1 MSGSD
6 STRSDRLSWTRRDML
21 AQTAT
26 VAAGTFAA
34 GSLVTALTGSQ
45 RLFGSEP
52 PAAPAPVASAGAGTP
67 AATATRIEP
76 MAAPSAGPAPAG
88 KRRQLLLLFQSG
100 GASQLETWDPKPGAR
115 TGGPY
120 RAIATSVPGVQ
131 IGELLPHCAR
141 NLHRLTVL
149 RGVNSGIGDHFQGH
163 YALQAGR
170 VATGYPVIGSAVA
183 KLLERSDDILPGYV
197 SIRRDAPKA
206 YTDVGDAGFLG
217 ARYEAVKI
225 VNNRP
230 PANLAAPANVPAAA
244 LAAAERA
251 RQAADARFRRGRD
264 AAPIDGHDTAFHRAR
279 ALMRRADL
287 FALEQEPAA
296 AHERYGRHEF
306 GQHCLLARRLIEA
319 GVSCVRVV
327 HFDWDAHQDN
337 FYWHQIRCAEFD
349 RTFITLLD
357 DLSERGLLE
366 HTLVVAVGEMGRT
379 PQINNLG
386 GRVHWVRA
394 CCMAMAGCGVK
405 PGGIH
410 GATNDEG
417 TEVKSGQVKLG
428 DLFHTYLRA
437 LGIDSSQ
444 MYHVGG
450 QTNPVADPAAHPIT
464 EVLA

>member
-1 MSGSD
+1 MSQSNSSATEREG
-6 STRSDRLSWTRRDML
+6 WTRRQLL
-21 AQTAT
+21 AQ
-26 VAAGTFAA
+26 AAGAA
-34 GSLVTALTGSQ
+34 AITAVGDTGLS
-45 RLFGSEP
+45 
-52 PAAPAPVASAGAGTP
+52 APAPMASAASKP
-67 AATATRIEP
+67 ALSP
-76 MAAPSAGPAPAG
+76 GG

-100 GASQLETWDPKPGAR
+100 GASQLETWDPKPGAK

-120 RAIATSVPGVQ
+120 RAIGTSVPGTH

-141 NLHRLTVL
+141 NIHRLTVL

-170 VATGYPVIGSAVA
+170 VATGYPVLGSAVA
-183 KLLERSDDILPGYV
+183 KLLERPDDILPGYI

-230 PANLAAPANVPAAA
+230 PANLASPAAVPAAT

-264 AAPIDGHDTAFHRAR
+264 AAPINGHDTSFERAR
-279 ALMRRADL
+279 ALMRRSDL
-287 FALEQEPAA
+287 FALEQETDAN
-296 AHERYGRHEF
+296 HERYGRHEF

-349 RTFITLLD
+349 RTFIALLD
-357 DLSERGLLE
+357 DLQERGLLE

-386 GRVHWVRA
+386 GRDHWGRA
-394 CCMAMAGCGVK
+394 WSMAMAGCGVK
-405 PGGIH
+405 SGIVY

-437 LGIDSSQ
+437 LGIDSNQ

-450 QTNPVADPAAHPIT
+450 QSNPVADPAARPIA
-464 EVLA
+464 EVLS